1 MNQSIRHKLIDVA
14 KRAVAVFLC
23 MAMAL
28 TMIGPWKAKA
38 AGGVKRHIVL
48 ILDVSGESKFYH
60 YNSNIPL
67 YTASSPMDQVKEAAK
82 KFIDSLASTDDD
94 VYVSIITYA
103 DSAAPT
109 WEFTNNYNM
118 LSMTIDYITRRDTRK
133 NMTAALALAKEQLD
147 SVADEDSIKSVI
159 LVSPGMCDAG
169 DYVIDGHWSTFD
181 TGGNWVNRSTQI
193 PFAHYSNAAYLNAVK
208 IKATGAK
215 IYGIG
220 IMQMMENCPDSVKDP
235 AQFFQNVLRDI
246 SSVGC
251 YYPVYD
257 VDDFTFAFGQ
267 MTKNV
272 FSACTGKFFYS
283 STNKKSGDFSGT
295 FFYEDNYFM
304 TPATEYNASLA
315 TMSMCF
321 AMTAFVSESRTPQYA
336 NAIDLLEKCGFEGIE
351 ANRYFKEEPNI
362 DTMGVVIGYKNIA
375 TVDGEFTV
383 IALATRGAGYGNEWA
398 GNFKV
403 GSSGNHYGFGKA
415 KDLAKAFLDD
425 YVAAHSRDF
434 RGDVKLWM
442 TGYSRAA
449 ATVNLL
455 AGEITKAGKIGEA
468 NQISV
473 SKENIYAYC
482 FEPPK
487 GLSSS
492 VCSTAEARRYTNIHN
507 IVNPNDFVPN
517 VAMSGWGFL
526 RYGVDEAVIPDV
538 RTDASYRNRAAK
550 MMAIYSEI
558 GGREINASYVSL
570 SDYENH
576 LDEVF
581 EGIVEKGKEEFLSG
595 ARSVSSFVQNALA
608 LDEWDDPNGAYQ
620 PTLKKDFL
628 NGKEYSLVGGIVV
641 YFRDCPGYGIF
652 DNAYSYMQGLI
663 EMRSICKTQS
673 GLISK
678 IDLFYVRDYRESLR
692 NLIGIL
698 NLKNN
703 IYDVDYSIKQGEAI
717 RDVLSR
723 LTAHISRGIY
733 DGLVQS
739 GVTAVLREYYSKNG
753 AFSNVHFSDIDFIE
767 AIGGK
772 WTLIDLA
779 LSLLMSG
786 NVIDNA
792 RKISKNFL
800 DYLED
805 QGVNVDQGLTS
816 TERQKF
822 TSAIEVLLQAIA
834 RISGN
839 ITASNEILSLAYSTE
854 TIGMAHYPELCLSWL
869 QSQDINYDSNSEA
882 SKWPTATRT
891 VYINCP
897 VDVEAKDSNGI
908 VVASLVDELK
918 QVTEGYVLSGIT
930 ADGAKRMYLP
940 TNEAY
945 TVTITAREDCTMSFS
960 INESDADDV
969 CQYIENY
976 YDIPMKKGDVVT
988 VTLPQEFFVDDD
1000 GVVTIVEADN
1010 TLTTKQGTVEA
1021 DVILRNEDASESV
1034 YTVTV
1039 ENDNTAGGICYGGG
1053 EYVLGAYAMVS
1064 AAEYDDCEFLGWYE
1078 DNELITTER
1087 EYRFR
1092 VTCNRTLT
1100 ARFAGETEYGHN
1112 GIFKA
1117 TVVAE
1122 EGGYVDSDTITALD
1136 GCPFELTAIPDLDH
1150 EFDGWVAD
1158 GNCIIANPSEP
1169 TTEVTLIDEDV
1180 TLTAKFKEP
1189 TGDGP
1194 VNPGDDPTH
1203 QGGDT
1208 ITPIDGVTVT
1218 YRTDAT
1224 WTGGYNGSITITN
1237 NSGREITDWG
1247 MTFDMNAP
1255 IAGFWNASITNAEN
1269 GKYTIKDG
1277 GWNNRIA
1284 AGQSITIGFTAT
1296 GYNMV
1301 SPTNFRV
1308 FERKPQTNNGSTAA
1322 CTAEFK
1328 TTSSW
1333 NGGCVGELVITN
1345 TSNTALTNWR
1355 LTFTCSGHVNSVWN
1369 GRLLTQSGTTYTVG
1383 DDGSHPSIAPGAMIR
1398 IGINLNAN
1406 GADAYPKDLSVSVN

>member
-1 MNQSIRHKLIDVA
+1 MVDVA
-14 KRAVAVFLC
+14 KRVVAVFLC

-48 ILDVSGESKFYH
+48 VLDASGASNF
-60 YNSNIPL
+60 YNSDLTVLL
-67 YTASSPMDQVKEAAK
+67 YSASSPLDQVKEAAL
-82 KFIDSLASTDDD
+82 KFADSLATSNDD
-94 VYVSIITYA
+94 VYVSIITYS
-103 DSAAPT
+103 DSAGLVCD
-109 WEFTNNYNM
+109 FTNNYTS
-118 LSMTIDYITRRDTRK
+118 LKSSIRSVRSLGGRK
-133 NMTAALALAKEQLD
+133 NMTAGLALAKEQLN
-147 SVADEDSIKSVI
+147 SVTDESSIKSVI
-159 LVSPGMCDAG
+159 LVSPGMCDEG
-169 DYVIDGHWSTFD
+169 DYYSGGHWSTSD
-181 TGGNWVNRSTQI
+181 IGGNWMNATSRI
-193 PFAHYSNAAYLNAVK
+193 PFVNYSNVAYQNAEE
-208 IKATGAK
+208 IKASGAK

-220 IMQMMENCPDSVKDP
+220 MMQMMENCPDSVKAP
-235 AQFFQNVLRDI
+235 AQLFQNVLHDI
-246 SSVGC
+246 SSEGC

-257 VDDFTFAFGQ
+257 VDDFVFTFGQ
-267 MTKNV
+267 MA
-272 FSACTGKFFYS
+272 SDIISEGKGTFHYAS
-283 STNKKSGDFSGT
+283 INNEGGDFDGT
-295 FFYEDNYFM
+295 FYYSDNYFT

-321 AMTAFVSESRTPQYA
+321 AMTAFVSESDLTTQYA

-375 TVDGEFTV
+375 TVDGVFTV
-383 IALATRGAGYGNEWA
+383 IALATRGSGYGNEWA

-425 YVAAHSRDF
+425 YVAAHNRDF
-434 RGDVKLWM
+434 QGDVKLWM

-455 AGEITKAGKIGEA
+455 AGEVTKAGKIGA
-468 NQISV
+468 TNQISV

-482 FEPPK
+482 FEPPR
-487 GLSSS
+487 GLKDT
-492 VCSTAEARRYTNIHN
+492 VCNPTEAKQYTNIHN
-507 IVNPNDFVPN
+507 IVNPSDFVPN
-517 VAMSGWGFL
+517 VAMANWGFI
-526 RYGVDEAVIPDV
+526 RYGVDEAVIPNLQ
-538 RTDASYRNRAAK
+538 TDASYGSKATK
-550 MMAIYSEI
+550 MMEIYSKI
-558 GGREINASYVSL
+558 GGGKIRDSYVSL
-570 SDYENH
+570 SYYESY
-576 LDEVF
+576 LDKILTEII
-581 EGIVEKGKEEFLSG
+581 EDGKKKFIQSLNGAGPRSGDSYGQQIIQNAIAEWNDPNGTPQTTLKSDFLSG
-595 ARSVSSFVQNALA
+595 
-608 LDEWDDPNGAYQ
+608 
-620 PTLKKDFL
+620 KKT
-628 NGKEYSLVGGIVV
+628 SRVGGITID
-641 YFRDCPGYGIF
+641 FRDYPGYGIF
-652 DNAYSYMQGLI
+652 DNAYYYANALK
-663 EMRSICKTQS
+663 EMRSIASDK
-673 GLISK
+673 ISK
-678 IDLFYVRDYRESLR
+678 IDLFYVRDYDGSLKSVTG
-692 NLIGIL
+692 LW
-698 NLKNN
+698 NLKYHIND
-703 IYDVDYSIKQGEAI
+703 YTPDYSIKQGKAI
-717 RDVLSR
+717 SDL
-723 LTAHISRGIY
+723 ISKLARALLRPTY
-733 DGLVQS
+733 YSSVQT
-739 GVTAVLREYYSKNG
+739 GVTAVLREYYSKDG
-753 AFSNVHFSDIDFIE
+753 AFSNVDFSDFDAME

-772 WTLIDLA
+772 WALA
-779 LSLLMSG
+779 SLAWSLLVS
-786 NVIDNA
+786 NDVTDDA
-792 RKISKNFL
+792 EDISENIL
-800 DYLED
+800 EYLED
-805 QGVNVDQGLTS
+805 QGVNVDRGLTS
-816 TERQKF
+816 TEKQAF
-822 TSAIEVLLQAIA
+822 TTAMQELLQAIVD
-834 RISGN
+834 ISGDRT
-839 ITASNEILSLAYSTE
+839 ITNELLGLVFNSS

-869 QSQDINYDSNSEA
+869 QSQDSNYDSNSEA

-1092 VTCNRTLT
+1092 VTRNRTLT

-1136 GCPFELTAIPDLDH
+1136 GCPFEVTAIPDLDH
-1150 EFDGWVAD
+1150 EFDGWVTD

-1189 TGDGP
+1189 TGNGP
-1194 VNPGDDPTH
+1194 INPGDDPTH

-1218 YRTDAT
+1218 YRTDTT

-1247 MTFDMNAP
+1247 MTFDMSAP

-1296 GYNMV
+1296 GYNVV

-1383 DDGSHPSIAPGAMIR
+1383 DDGSHPTIAPGATIR
-1398 IGINLNAN
+1398 IGINLNAS
-1406 GADAYPKDLSVSVN
+1406 GADAYPKNLSVSVN